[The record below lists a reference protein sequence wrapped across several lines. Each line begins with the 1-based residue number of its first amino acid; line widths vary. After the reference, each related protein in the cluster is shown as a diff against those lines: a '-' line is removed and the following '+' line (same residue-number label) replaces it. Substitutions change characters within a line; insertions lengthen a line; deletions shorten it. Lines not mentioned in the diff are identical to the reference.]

1 MTETLR
7 YRPPARSAPPM
18 PPQGAV
24 TTFLT
29 PLERQR
35 VDAAGQGCYVAI
47 HRESLDELI
56 GDLRSGTVNAV
67 LVSVSRYQTQHAHQ
81 MARLVKEFPRIP
93 AVALLTA
100 TESRTTQALLALGQ
114 QGVRA
119 LVDVRDPQG
128 WRDLRQFVSS
138 DRSDLIERDAI
149 ARIRDDLTGAT
160 IDCLRFF
167 DALFLLPP
175 TMSTVQ
181 QFARTN
187 GIVPST
193 FMSRFFR
200 EKLPAPKRYIAMA
213 RLVRAARLFENPGLS
228 ITHVANHLEYSSAQ
242 SFSRHMHLLMQCT
255 PMQFRRKFTGQTM
268 LTAFREQLVLPF
280 RDTLLRFE
288 PFAVMPPWSV
298 LRDAPPSSRSHPQLR
313 PHPQLRSRKIEAPT
327 LPKQ

>member
-1 MTETLR
+1 MTESLR
-7 YRPPARSAPPM
+7 YRSSVRSTPPQ

-47 HRESLDELI
+47 HRESMEELM
-56 GDLRSGTVNAV
+56 GDLRSGAVNAV

-114 QGVRA
+114 QGIRA

-138 DRSDLIERDAI
+138 DRRDLIERDAI
-149 ARIRDDLTGAT
+149 ARVRDDLTGAT
-160 IDCLRFF
+160 TDCLRFF
-167 DALFLLPP
+167 DSLFLSPS

-181 QFARTN
+181 QFARAN
-187 GIVPST
+187 GVVPST

-255 PMQFRRKFTGQTM
+255 PMQFRRRFTGTTM
-268 LTAFREQLVLPF
+268 LNAFREQLVLPY
-280 RDTLLRFE
+280 REILLRFE

-298 LRDAPPSSRSHPQLR
+298 LREPSPKASSKGSPPGAATVRPQSRLR
-313 PHPQLRSRKIEAPT
+313 TTR
-327 LPKQ
+327 